1 MPPKKKEKL
10 TLRGGQLLARG
21 DIIRISEQGS
31 LIACRVLSCIT
42 GDEKSCHATLEILE
56 GDRKGERI
64 NATLRAGAD
73 AAHGTGEESG
83 SEPDA

>member
-21 DIIRISEQGS
+21 DIIKISDQGS
-31 LIACRVLSCIT
+31 LVKCRVLSCLT
-42 GDEKSCHATLEILE
+42 ADQESCHATLEILE

-64 NATLRAGAD
+64 SATLRASAQPPD
-73 AAHGTGEESG
+73 AEG
-83 SEPDA
+83 SEPESNPEA